1 MQRRVRRPV
10 PLVDRRR
17 ASSSPGAR
25 LELER
30 PDRFLALLDG
40 RRARDDDGVVGAV
53 AAPGQRELG
62 GRQAPRLGEF
72 DVFPRR
78 RRAARRA
85 VPRLEL
91 GLEVVPRELEG
102 PVAGVPCVLVL
113 ARQRPAPERAVGHA
127 HDAQVV
133 ARFARRLGSVWKSN
147 VTARS
152 LDGVAMPVP
161 HRSTRMTRRTR
172 LISTQRKDP

>member
-10 PLVDRRR
+10 PLVDRVDRVQQL
-17 ASSSPGAR
+17 PGQR

-30 PDRFLALLDG
+30 SDRFLALLDR

-91 GLEVVPRELEG
+91 GFKIVPRELEG
-102 PVAGVPCVLVL
+102 PVACVSCVLV
-113 ARQRPAPERAVGHA
+113 P
-127 HDAQVV
+127 
-133 ARFARRLGSVWKSN
+133 VWKSKFYGAFVLN
-147 VTARS
+147 HRVVLHAIDATPAR
-152 LDGVAMPVP
+152 
-161 HRSTRMTRRTR
+161 
-172 LISTQRKDP
+172 